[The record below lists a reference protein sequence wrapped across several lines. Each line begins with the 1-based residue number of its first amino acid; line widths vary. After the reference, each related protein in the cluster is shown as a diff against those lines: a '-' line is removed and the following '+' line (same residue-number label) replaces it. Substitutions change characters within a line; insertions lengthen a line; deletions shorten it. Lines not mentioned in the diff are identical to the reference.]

1 MKGSP
6 MIPVS
11 FANGKYSAVI
21 NGKTVT
27 RTNKAHM
34 DYVIKRA
41 TSTGVSFTS
50 APQLFEAVK
59 SDFSVI
65 ERFEFIGQFVRLL
78 AKGAIN
84 SFVLT
89 GSGGIGKTTA
99 VMKTLKAIGLKEDL
113 PGQDGNYM
121 VIRGFS
127 TPRALYDTLYQFKD
141 KILVLDDADAI
152 FKDPLGAN
160 LIKAALDDKP
170 VRVLNWSTSREGDS
184 ETPTRFIYTGKM
196 IFISNMSINQ
206 FPQAIISRSQKVD
219 VSLDTEEKLEIIAEI
234 FKDIDHDEAEKMD
247 VLEFVKE
254 NADTAKDLNIRSA
267 VSLLTLRQNFGAK
280 WARIAKYSFCN

>member
-1 MKGSP
+1 MMKGSP

-11 FANGKYSAVI
+11 FVNGKYTAVI

-27 RTNKAHM
+27 RANKPHM
-34 DYVIKRA
+34 DYVIKKA
-41 TSTGVSFTS
+41 SASVSFTS

-59 SDFSVI
+59 SEFSVI
-65 ERFEFIGQFVRLL
+65 ERFEFIRQFVRLL

-99 VMKTLKAIGLKEDL
+99 VMKTLSALGLQEDL
-113 PGQDGNYM
+113 PGEDGDFM

-127 TPRALYDTLYQFKD
+127 TPRALYDTLYQFKN
-141 KILVLDDADAI
+141 KILILDDADAI
-152 FKDPLGAN
+152 FKDPIGAN

-170 VRVLNWSTSREGDS
+170 VRVLNWSTARESDS
-184 ETPTRFIYTGKM
+184 ETPTRFVYTGKM
-196 IFISNMSINQ
+196 IFISNLSINQ

-219 VSLDTEEKLEIIAEI
+219 VSLDNAEKLEIIAEV
-234 FKDIDHDEAEKMD
+234 FKDIDHAENEKQD
-247 VLEFVKE
+247 VLDFVRE
-254 NADTAKDLNIRSA
+254 NADAAKDLNIRSV
-267 VSLLTLRQNFGAK
+267 VSLLTLRQEFGAK
-280 WARIAKYSFCN
+280 WARIAKYSFC

>member
-1 MKGSP
+1 

-34 DYVIKRA
+34 DYVIKKA
-41 TSTGVSFTS
+41 MGSTTANFTS
-50 APQLFEAVK
+50 APQLFEPVK

-99 VMKTLKAIGLKEDL
+99 VMKTLQSIGLQEDL
-113 PGQDGNYM
+113 PGENGDYM

-141 KILVLDDADAI
+141 KILILDDADAI

-170 VRVLNWSTSREGDS
+170 VRVLNWSTSRESDS
-184 ETPTRFIYTGKM
+184 ETPTRFVYTGKM
-196 IFISNMSINQ
+196 IFISNLSINQ

-219 VSLDTEEKLEIIAEI
+219 VSLDNAEKLEIIAGV
-234 FKDIDHDEAEKMD
+234 FKDIDHDENEKMD
-247 VLEFVKE
+247 VLEFVRE

-267 VSLLTLRQNFGAK
+267 VSLLTLRANFGEK
-280 WARIAKYSFCN
+280 WARIAKYSFC

>member
-1 MKGSP
+1 

-11 FANGKYSAVI
+11 FVNGKYTAVI

-27 RTNKAHM
+27 RANKAHM
-34 DYVIKRA
+34 DYVIKKA
-41 TSTGVSFTS
+41 STSVQFTS
-50 APQLFEAVK
+50 APQLFEPVK

-65 ERFEFIGQFVRLL
+65 ERFEFIRQFVRLL

-99 VMKTLKAIGLKEDL
+99 VMKTLASLGLQEDL
-113 PGQDGNYM
+113 PDENGDYM

-152 FKDPLGAN
+152 FKDPIGAN
-160 LIKAALDDKP
+160 LLKACLDDKP
-170 VRVLNWSTSREGDS
+170 VRVVNWSTSRESDS
-184 ETPTRFIYTGKM
+184 ETPSRFVYTGKM
-196 IFISNMSINQ
+196 IFISNLSINQ

-219 VSLDTEEKLEIIAEI
+219 VSLDNAEKVEIITKI
-234 FKDIDHDEAEKMD
+234 FGDIDHDEDEKMD
-247 VLEFVKE
+247 VLEFIRE
-254 NADTAKDLNIRSA
+254 NAENASDLNIRSA
-267 VSLLTLRQNFGAK
+267 VALLTLRQEFGK
-280 WARIAKYSFCN
+280 NWSRIAKYSFCL

>member
-1 MKGSP
+1 

-11 FANGKYSAVI
+11 FANGKYTAVI

-34 DYVIKRA
+34 DYVIKKA
-41 TSTGVSFTS
+41 TNPVSFTS
-50 APQLFEAVK
+50 APQLFEPVK

-65 ERFEFIGQFVRLL
+65 ERFEFIRQFVRLL

-99 VMKTLKAIGLKEDL
+99 VMKTLTALGLQEDL
-113 PGQDGNYM
+113 PGEDGDYM

-127 TPRALYDTLYQFKD
+127 TARSLYDILYQFKD
-141 KILVLDDADAI
+141 KILILDDADAI
-152 FKDPLGAN
+152 FKDPIGQN

-170 VRVLNWSTSREGDS
+170 VRVLNWSTSRDSAES
-184 ETPTRFIYTGKM
+184 ETPSRFVYTGKM
-196 IFISNMSINQ
+196 IFISNLSINQ

-219 VSLDTEEKLEIIAEI
+219 VSLDNDEKVEIITKI
-234 FKDIDHDEAEKMD
+234 FEDIDHDDGEKMD
-247 VLEFVKE
+247 VLEFVRE
-254 NADTAKDLNIRSA
+254 NAETAKDLNIRSA
-267 VSLLTLRQNFGAK
+267 VALLTLRREFGEK
-280 WARIAKYSFCN
+280 WSRIARYSFC

>member
-1 MKGSP
+1 

-11 FANGKYSAVI
+11 FANGKYTAVI

-34 DYVIKRA
+34 DYVIKKA
-41 TSTGVSFTS
+41 TNPVSFTS
-50 APQLFEAVK
+50 APQLFEPVK

-65 ERFEFIGQFVRLL
+65 ERFEFIRQFVRLV

-99 VMKTLKAIGLKEDL
+99 VMKTLASIGLQEDL
-113 PGQDGNYM
+113 PGEDGDYM

-127 TPRALYDTLYQFKD
+127 TPRALYDTLYQFKN
-141 KILVLDDADAI
+141 KILILDDADAI
-152 FKDPLGAN
+152 FKDPVGAN
-160 LIKAALDDKP
+160 LLKACLDDKP
-170 VRVLNWSTSREGDS
+170 VRVVNWSSSRDDS
-184 ETPTRFIYTGKM
+184 ETPSRFVYTGKM
-196 IFISNMSINQ
+196 IFISNLSINQ

-219 VSLDTEEKLEIIAEI
+219 VSLDNAEKVEIIAKI
-234 FKDIDHDEAEKMD
+234 FEDIDHDDGEKMD
-247 VLEFVKE
+247 VLEFVRE
-254 NADTAKDLNIRSA
+254 NAENASDLNIRSA
-267 VSLLTLRQNFGAK
+267 VALLTLRQEFGK
-280 WARIAKYSFCN
+280 NWARIAKYSFCL

>member
-1 MKGSP
+1 

-34 DYVIKRA
+34 DYVIKKA
-41 TSTGVSFTS
+41 SGSVAFTS
-50 APQLFEAVK
+50 APELFEPVK
-59 SDFSVI
+59 SEFSVI

-89 GSGGIGKTTA
+89 GSGGIGKTTV
-99 VMKTLKAIGLKEDL
+99 VMKTLQSLGLKEDM
-113 PGQDGNYM
+113 PDETGDYM

-152 FKDPLGAN
+152 FKDPTGAN
-160 LIKAALDDKP
+160 LLKAALDDKP
-170 VRVLNWSTSREGDS
+170 VRVLNWSTSRES
-184 ETPTRFIYTGKM
+184 ESDAPSRFVYTGKM

-219 VSLDTEEKLEIIAEI
+219 VSLDNAEKVEIITKI
-234 FKDIDHDEAEKMD
+234 FGDIDHDENEKMD
-247 VLEFVKE
+247 VLEFIQE
-254 NADTAKDLNIRSA
+254 NAENAADLNIRSA
-267 VSLLTLRQNFGAK
+267 VALLTLRQEFGTK
-280 WARIAKYSFCN
+280 WARIAKYSFCK

>member
-1 MKGSP
+1 

-11 FANGKYSAVI
+11 FVNGKYTAVI

-27 RTNKAHM
+27 RSNRAHM
-34 DYVIKRA
+34 DYVIRKA
-41 TSTGVSFTS
+41 SGSTVSNYV
-50 APQLFEAVK
+50 APGDLFQPVK
-59 SDFSVI
+59 SEFSVV
-65 ERFEFIGQFVRLL
+65 ERFQFIGQFVRLL

-99 VMKTLKAIGLKEDL
+99 VMKTLKSLGLNEDL
-113 PGQDGNYM
+113 PGEEGNYM

-152 FKDPLGAN
+152 FKDPVGAN

-170 VRVLNWSTSREGDS
+170 VRVVNWSTSREGDS
-184 ETPTRFIYTGKM
+184 DVPTRFVYTGKM
-196 IFISNMSINQ
+196 IFISNLSINQ

-219 VSLDTEEKLEIIAEI
+219 VSLDNDEKVEIIGEV
-234 FKDIDHDEAEKMD
+234 FKDIDHDDAEKTD
-247 VLEFVKE
+247 VLNFVRE
-254 NADTAKDLNIRSA
+254 NASNASDLNIRSA
-267 VSLLTLRQNFGAK
+267 VALLTLRQEFGDN
-280 WARIAKYSFCN
+280 WQRIAKYSFCK